1 MRIEVTAFLL
11 PHIGDEYS
19 QCADRFHYDK
29 ATKSFAIADGVG
41 NSLFP
46 GDWAMLL
53 CEDFVKHPDIFT
65 ENSILV
71 REDELIKD
79 WEKSRDERVSNL
91 TDDEK
96 FIFEMGLE
104 KADFAAST
112 FVGLSLGSKE
122 WKCQA
127 IGDSYLIVLDN
138 DFNIIETVASMKGKE
153 FDNYPEYFGSKKG
166 HNNGEIIPSTGG
178 YENVQYLVLM
188 TDAIS
193 DWFLSDKTDN
203 EKRKELLSLANHQD
217 YERFINEER
226 QLGNL
231 KDDDTSMLVLKL
243 ENDGLEDFVFD
254 FKDIDKIE
262 DFIAK
267 ENKQIKE
274 EADVIH
280 ENKVEEIQS
289 IESVKLDIKRNF
301 DNILNDG
308 KGSNIKYMRKI
319 IKNLNK
325 CKDIL
330 LKK

>member
-19 QCADRFHYDK
+19 QCADRFYYDK

-46 GDWAMLL
+46 GDWAMIL
-53 CEDFVKHPDIFT
+53 CKDFVKHPDKFT

-91 TDDEK
+91 TEDEK

-112 FVGLSLGSKE
+112 FVGLSLGLKE

-127 IGDSYLIVLDN
+127 IGDSYLIVLNN
-138 DFNIIETVASMKGKE
+138 DFKIIETVASMKGKE

-166 HNNGEIIPSTGG
+166 HNNGEIVPSTGG

-203 EKRKELLSLANHQD
+203 EKRKELLSLDNHQD

-226 QLGNL
+226 QSGNL

-243 ENDGLEDFVFD
+243 ENDGLEDFIFD

-274 EADVIH
+274 DADDTHQKI
-280 ENKVEEIQS
+280 VEDIQS
-289 IESVKLDIKRNF
+289 IESVKLEIKKNY
-301 DNILNDG
+301 DNILNER
-308 KGSNIKYMRKI
+308 KGSREKNVRKI
-319 IKNLNK
+319 IRN
-325 CKDIL
+325 
-330 LKK
+330 LKKIEGILHKK